1 MAKKLNEIFKDIA
14 DAIRSILY
22 KDVEPPK
29 IKGLH
34 FLNEILLIADFGFA
48 KNMVDAT
55 GEGITQ
61 VTSIIVDDR
70 ITSINTKAFANTKI
84 TNVTLHDGVTSIG
97 GSAFSGCGNL
107 KSIDLKQV
115 QRLGSNCFTQT
126 GITDIYIPETVTDI
140 TGGSGTSTTA
150 FVQMYKLKSIR
161 VDENNNVFTSRDN
174 NGEECNV
181 CIRKTDNTL
190 MAGCVNSIIPK
201 GVTSIHGDAF
211 SYSLCPKILVFP
223 NTLASISGRAFA
235 GCDAVTSVEV
245 KSIINYKT
253 YAFMSCLA
261 LNFIVPDLSTLLK
274 STFEG
279 GEANPM
285 SYGNSYLYVR
295 NGEITE
301 LQENIVI
308 PNEITSINQYA
319 FYGCISLQ
327 TVKFHSNIKRIGI
340 SAFAYCKN
348 INTYDF
354 SELDTPPQ
362 LDTTGAFKG
371 THPDGWSIIVKK
383 GTLDTWKSADNWSAF
398 TNIVESE

>member
-22 KDVEPPK
+22 KDVEQKPE

-61 VTSIIVDDR
+61 VTSIIVDDS

-140 TGGSGTSTTA
+140 TMGSGVTA
-150 FVQMYKLKSIR
+150 FVQMYKLKSII
-161 VDENNNVFTSRDN
+161 VDYNNNTFTSRN
-174 NGEECNV
+174 SSGEECNV

-190 MAGCVNSIIPK
+190 MAGCVNSIIPE
-201 GVTSIHGDAF
+201 GVTSIYGDAF
-211 SYSLCPKILVFP
+211 AYSLCPKILVFP

-235 GCDAVTSVEV
+235 GCDAVTSVES

-253 YAFMSCLA
+253 YAFMNCLS
-261 LNFIVPDLSTLLK
+261 LDFIVPDLSTLLK
-274 STFEG
+274 STFG
-279 GEANPM
+279 GGDANPM
-285 SYGNSYLYVR
+285 SAGGYLYIR

-308 PNEITSINQYA
+308 PDEITSINQYA

-327 TVKFHSNIKRIGI
+327 TVKFHSNITRIGI
-340 SAFAYCKN
+340 RAFSSCKN
-348 INTYDF
+348 IETYDF
-354 SELDTPPQ
+354 SELNNPPQ
-362 LDTTGAFKG
+362 LDATSAFSG
-371 THPDGWSIIVKK
+371 THPEGWKIIVKK

>member
-97 GSAFSGCGNL
+97 SSAFSGCGNL

-115 QRLGSNCFTQT
+115 QRLGNNCFTQT
-126 GITDIYIPETVTDI
+126 GITDIYIPKNVRDI
-140 TGGSGTSTTA
+140 TMGSSNTA
-150 FVQMYKLKSIR
+150 FVQMYYLKSIK
-161 VDENNNVFTSRDN
+161 VDENNNTFTSRDN

-181 CIRKTDNTL
+181 CINKTTNTL
-190 MAGCVNSIIPK
+190 MVGCVNSTIPE
-201 GVTSIHGDAF
+201 GVTSIFGDSF
-211 SYSLCPKILVFP
+211 GFGLCPKNLVFP
-223 NTLASISGRAFA
+223 STLTTISGRAFA
-235 GCDAVTSVEV
+235 GGTNITSVEA

-253 YAFMSCLA
+253 NAFISCSA
-261 LNFIVPDLSTLLK
+261 LDFIVPDLSTLLK
-274 STFEG
+274 STFG
-279 GEANPM
+279 GSSANPM
-285 SYGNSYLYVR
+285 SYGNSYLYIR

-308 PNEITSINQYA
+308 PNEITSINQYT

-340 SAFAYCKN
+340 NAFAYCKN
-348 INTYDF
+348 IKTYDF

-362 LDTTGAFKG
+362 LDATSAFNG

-398 TNIVESE
+398 TNIIESE